1 MVLEGRASGPKYP
14 RSVAFRASTALLALA
29 LFGLSLRLSGAGLLL
44 TQFSDVVALLLV
56 RMAPVW
62 ALLGSLFA
70 TIYLVLSMW
79 RPYSA
84 AQHLAEMVA
93 GVLLV
98 VLMLPVF

>member
-1 MVLEGRASGPKYP
+1 MVLEGDSGGPKHP
-14 RSVAFRASTALLALA
+14 RSVAFRASTALLVLA
-29 LFGLSLRLSGAGLLL
+29 LFGLSLRLSHAGLLL
-44 TQFSDVVALLLV
+44 TQFSGVAALLLV

-62 ALLGSLFA
+62 AMLGSLFA
-70 TIYLVLSMW
+70 TIYLVCSMW

-84 AQHLAEMVA
+84 AQHLVEMVA

>member
-1 MVLEGRASGPKYP
+1 MVLEVDSSGPKHL
-14 RSVAFRASTALLALA
+14 RSVAFRASTALLVLA
-29 LFGLSLRLSGAGLLL
+29 LFGLSLRLSGGGVLLA
-44 TQFSDVVALLLV
+44 QFSDVAALLLV

-70 TIYLVLSMW
+70 TIYLVFSMW
-79 RPYSA
+79 RPYNA
-84 AQHLAEMVA
+84 AQHLVEMVV